1 MTYMRPMRLFG
12 FLVPLGL
19 ALVSG
24 AHAAPLQ
31 TPHVEAELV
40 SAVRSIEP
48 GKPFTVAL
56 RLKHDEHW
64 HTYWKNPGDSGMA
77 TAIQWSLPAGFAA
90 GPIEWPT
97 PRRIPIPPLANFGY
111 DGEIYLLTSV
121 QPPADLAPG
130 RAIALAARAE
140 WLVCKDVCLPGGA
153 TFRLS
158 LPVATGEAEADPR
171 RGPLLAQA
179 RSKLPRP
186 LTGWTADVS
195 QTREG
200 ILVRLKPSRSG
211 VRDLR
216 QVAFFPEDDGII
228 ENAAEQKLLR
238 DGDGWVLRV
247 TAAQGIGSR
256 ATVDGLLVA
265 EPGWN
270 EAMEGA
276 AAQVS
281 LPVAA
286 SAPELAP
293 RPTTLLCAALL
304 AFAGGLV
311 LNLMPCVFPVVSIK
325 VLGFV
330 EQAQGDRRR
339 LRLHGLAFGSGVV
352 VCFWAVA
359 GLLLLLRSSGAAL
372 GWGYQLQ
379 SPLLVTALAVLFFVL
394 GLNLSGLFELGT
406 RLQVLAGGVGGGHGY
421 RGSFLTGLLA
431 TVVAAPCTA
440 PFMGAALGYALTQ
453 PAGLSMLV
461 FSALALGMAA
471 PYVALSASPALIQRL
486 PRPGRWM
493 QTFKQLLAFPVYL
506 TVVWLVWVLGKQQGL
521 DGAVRLLAGLVLL
534 AAGLWALG
542 RWGVPS
548 ISVRGRVLARA
559 AASVLAVTAVA
570 VAWPGDSARARAP
583 TPDPRWQPYS
593 SAALRVA
600 QASGRPVF
608 VDFTAAWCVTC
619 QVNKRLVLESEPVRR
634 AFEQKQVMLMRA
646 DWTNRDAD
654 IAAALARLGRSGVP
668 VYALYAQGAGASPRL
683 LPEILTRDLV
693 RGALDALPTPPG

>member
-1 MTYMRPMRLFG
+1 MRLFG
-12 FLVPLGL
+12 FLFPLGL

-24 AHAAPLQ
+24 VHAAPLQ
-31 TPHVEAELV
+31 TPHLEAELV

-77 TAIQWSLPAGFAA
+77 TAIQWSLPEGFAA

-111 DGEIYLLTSV
+111 DGEIHLLTMI
-121 QPPADLAPG
+121 QAPADLPLG
-130 RAIALAARAE
+130 RAIALEARAE
-140 WLVCKDVCLPGGA
+140 WLVCKDICLPGDA
-153 TFRLS
+153 TFSLS
-158 LPVATGEAEADPR
+158 LPVSAGKAEADPR
-171 RGPLLAQA
+171 WGPLLAQA
-179 RSKLPRP
+179 RSELPRP
-186 LTGWTADVS
+186 LTGWVTDVS
-195 QTREG
+195 QTGEG
-200 ILVRLKPSRSG
+200 ILVRLKPPASG
-211 VRDLR
+211 GREISKV
-216 QVAFFPEDDGII
+216 VFFPEGEGII
-228 ENAAEQKLLR
+228 ENAAEQKLSR

-247 TAAQGIGSR
+247 AAAEGIGSR

-265 EPGWN
+265 EPGWG
-270 EAMEGA
+270 EAMQGA

-281 LPVAA
+281 LPVVA
-286 SAPELAP
+286 SAPDLAP
-293 RPTTLLCAALL
+293 RRLTLVSAVVL
-304 AFAGGLV
+304 AFAGGLI

-339 LRLHGLAFGSGVV
+339 LRLHGLAFGSGVL

-359 GLLLLLRSSGAAL
+359 GLLLLLRSGGAAL

-379 SPLLVTALAVLFFVL
+379 SPMIVSVLAVLFFVL

-406 RLQVLAGGVGGGHGY
+406 RLQVLAGSAGGEHGY
-421 RGSFLTGLLA
+421 RGSFLAGLLA
-431 TVVAAPCTA
+431 TVVATPCTA

-453 PAGLSMLV
+453 PAGWSMLV
-461 FSALALGMAA
+461 FTALALGMAA
-471 PYVALSASPALIQRL
+471 PYVVLSASPALVRRL

-493 QTFKQLLAFPVYL
+493 QTFKQLLAFPLYL

-548 ISVRGRVLARA
+548 MSARGRVLARA
-559 AASVLAVTAVA
+559 AAIALAVTAVA
-570 VAWPGDSARARAP
+570 VAWPGDSARAR
-583 TPDPRWQPYS
+583 TPASDQRWQPYS
-593 SAALRVA
+593 PAALRDA

-634 AFEQKQVMLMRA
+634 GFEQKRVTLMRA

-668 VYALYAQGAGASPRL
+668 VYALYAQGADAAPRL

-693 RGALDALPTPPG
+693 RGALDALPSPPD